1 MKTLESSAVEQ
12 ERRHKKLSSGTS
24 KKSWAS
30 HPSPDLSL
38 MLASLKWPLD
48 WRSSRQN
55 RKIQICSCLKRKVS
69 MKSSQLLV
77 SIRSLACQTGAP
89 GSTPLTPS
97 VRMQAAAFWRT
108 CHRKTHPLISQ
119 TTSSRT
125 TSWASILHRSR
136 YRKRYLTSKT
146 SLYRKS
152 LRGVGVLLI
161 NAEGH
166 NITYKKALASMW
178 TKLIR
183 NYRTPIVK
191 RSDLN

>member
-1 MKTLESSAVEQ
+1 
-12 ERRHKKLSSGTS
+12 
-24 KKSWAS
+24 
-30 HPSPDLSL
+30 
-38 MLASLKWPLD
+38 MLASLKWPSD

-55 RKIQICSCLKRKVS
+55 HKIQICSCPKRKVITR
-69 MKSSQLLV
+69 SSQLLV
-77 SIRSLACQTGAP
+77 SIRSLVFQTGAP

-97 VRMQAAAFWRT
+97 DRMQVAASWRT
-108 CHRKTHPLISQ
+108 CHRKTPPLISQ

-166 NITYKKALASMW
+166 NIILKRAPTSMW